1 MELSVKRLIV
11 GISGAT
17 GAIYGIKLLEALKNL
32 GIETHLVITDP
43 AKRTILYET
52 DYTLDQV
59 KSLATY
65 YYDIDNIGA
74 AIASG
79 TFKVDG
85 MVVIPCSIK
94 TLSAIVNSYNV
105 NLLIRAADVTLKE
118 RRKLILVVREAPL
131 HKGHLELMMKAC
143 DLGAIILPPMM
154 AFYFRPKTLEEMI
167 DHLIAKVLGLFG
179 VEYSKFRGW
188 GIKEGEEIERL
199 GVNDLEEMG
208 RVPQRKREAFI
219 PKR

>member
-1 MELSVKRLIV
+1 MNKLKMDFPVKSLIV

-17 GAIYGIKLLEALKNL
+17 GVICGIRFLEVIKSLR
-32 GIETHLVITDP
+32 IESHLVITDP
-43 AKRTILYET
+43 AKRIILEET
-52 DYTLDQV
+52 DYSLDQV
-59 KSLATY
+59 RDLATY
-65 YYDIDNIGA
+65 YYDINNIGA

-143 DLGAIILPPMM
+143 DLGATILPPMM
-154 AFYFRPKTLEEMI
+154 AFYFGPKTLDDMI
-167 DHLIAKVLGLFG
+167 DHLIGKVLGLLG
-179 VEYSKFRGW
+179 IEYSKP
-188 GIKEGEEIERL
+188 KELGNKGE
-199 GVNDLEEMG
+199 
-208 RVPQRKREAFI
+208 K
-219 PKR
+219 

>member
-1 MELSVKRLIV
+1 MELSVKKLIV

-17 GAIYGIKLLEALKNL
+17 GAIYGIKLLEVLKHL
-32 GIETHLVITDP
+32 GIETHVVITDP

-52 DYTLDQV
+52 DYSLDQV
-59 KSLATY
+59 KSLASY
-65 YYDIDNIGA
+65 YYDINNIGA

-85 MVVIPCSIK
+85 MVVIPCSVK

-118 RRKLILVVREAPL
+118 KRKLILVVREAPL

-154 AFYFRPKTLEEMI
+154 AFYFRPKTLEDMI
-167 DHLIAKVLGLFG
+167 DHLIAKVLGLLG
-179 VEYSKFRGW
+179 IEYSKFRGW

-199 GVNDLEEMG
+199 DINDVERVD

>member
-1 MELSVKRLIV
+1 MPYITTGGCSVKRLIV
-11 GISGAT
+11 GISGAS
-17 GAIYGIKLLEALKNL
+17 GVICGIKLLEALKYL
-32 GIETHLVITDP
+32 GIESHLVITDP

-52 DYTLDQV
+52 NYSLDQV
-59 KSLATY
+59 KALATH

-143 DLGAIILPPMM
+143 DLGAVVLPLMM
-154 AFYFRPKTLEEMI
+154 GFYFRPKTLEDMI
-167 DHLIAKVLGLFG
+167 DHLIAKVLGVLG
-179 VEYSKFRGW
+179 VEYSKFKGW
-188 GIKEGEEIERL
+188 GIEEGKEIE
-199 GVNDLEEMG
+199 G
-208 RVPQRKREAFI
+208 AI
-219 PKR
+219 